1 MTLTTRSKLAQPVSR
16 RAVLGG
22 AAAAAAVSTLNAP
35 FVLAQPARLKIGL
48 MLPYSGTFAAL
59 GNNITDAIML
69 AINEK
74 GGKLGGRDVQWV
86 RLDDESEPSKGAQN
100 ANKLIVGEK
109 VDILV
114 GTVHSGV
121 AAAMVQVA
129 REENATLIIPNAGV
143 GAATGALCS
152 PNIFRTSFSNWQ
164 PAYAM
169 GKVAGERKH
178 QNVVTITWK
187 YAAGEESVQGFKDG
201 LAAGGGK
208 VSKEIWIP
216 FPNDE
221 FQAHLTEIASLRPD
235 AVYTFYAGGGA
246 VKFVKDWDAA
256 GLKGR
261 IPLYG
266 PGFLTDGVLKAQGAS
281 AEGLETA
288 LHYVED
294 LPNAKNRQ
302 FSADFKKTT
311 NRDVDVY
318 AVQGYDTG
326 QLLVQGLEAVKGN
339 AGAKRELYAAMKAA
353 KIDSPRGPWTF
364 SKSQNP
370 VQDFYLRKVVNGENK
385 YQSVAVKAL
394 DDPSAGCKMA

>member
-1 MTLTTRSKLAQPVSR
+1 MARPISR

-22 AAAAAAVSTLNAP
+22 AAAAAAASTLSAP
-35 FVLAQPARLKIGL
+35 FVLAQGARLKIGL

-69 AINEK
+69 AVNEK
-74 GGKLGGRDVQWV
+74 GGKLGGREVQWV
-86 RLDDESEPSKGAQN
+86 KLDDESEPSKGAQN
-100 ANKLIVGEK
+100 TNKLVVGEK

-143 GAATGALCS
+143 GAATGALCA

-169 GKVAGERKH
+169 GKVAATLGHK
-178 QNVVTITWK
+178 NVVTITWK

-201 LAAGGGK
+201 YAASGGK

-221 FQAHLTEIASLRPD
+221 FQAHFTEIASLRPD

-246 VKFVKDWDAA
+246 VKFVKDYEAA

-266 PGFLTDGVLKAQGAS
+266 PGFLTDGVLKAQGAA
-281 AEGLETA
+281 AEGLLTT

-294 LPNAKNRQ
+294 LPNPKNQ
-302 FSADFKKTT
+302 KFSADFKKMT

-326 QLLVQGLEAVKGN
+326 QLLVQALDAVRGD
-339 AGAKRELYAAMKAA
+339 ARAKRELYAAMKGA

-370 VQDFYLRKVVNGENK
+370 IQDFYLRKVVNGENK

-394 DDPSAGCKMA
+394 EDPSTGCKMA